1 MQFVAAD
8 DMAER
13 EDEQDGEKE
22 PSNMFNLK
30 IVVLLFSV
38 SLKMLFF
45 PAYRSTDFEVHR
57 NWLAITSSLPLEQ
70 WYTDETSVWT
80 LDYPPMFAYF
90 EFGLGFIAKWVD
102 DEMLILDNIPYAS
115 LETIVFQRL
124 TVILFGDL
132 AIFAAVQAHHA
143 SAYDLALLLL
153 HPALLIVDNI
163 HFQYNG
169 FAIGALLLAL
179 AWLPDRRLAP
189 LGAAFFAIALNLKQ
203 TLLFAVPAV
212 TLVVLISAPILQAV
226 VSFSGVF
233 LGIWLPFIKQ
243 TDVLIKRLFPF
254 GRGLLHSYWAPN
266 VWALIASL
274 DIFASALIGGEP
286 SPSTRGLI
294 GFAEPFVIMPNPS
307 PLGSLCMTILAMLPA
322 LFYLALN
329 KGDRRTKLLIAVS
342 HSFLSAFVFGWH
354 VHEKAL
360 LLAILPLCFVAGH
373 HDRWCSVFRV
383 LCMSGTLSMFPLLY
397 EPAELLPKYMLF
409 LGFAAFLATTMNRN
423 WTLIESVY
431 YTGMIPIEI
440 YSTFVHTKVLPVG
453 YEFVPQALISCY
465 CAVGIVFA
473 YCRST
478 SILLSSISAS
488 KSQSDDGGQGQPKEL
503 KRD

>member
-1 MQFVAAD
+1 
-8 DMAER
+8 
-13 EDEQDGEKE
+13 
-22 PSNMFNLK
+22 MFNSK

-57 NWLAITSSLPLEQ
+57 NWLAITSSVPLER

-102 DEMLILDNIPYAS
+102 DEMLILDNVPYAS
-115 LETIVFQRL
+115 VQTIVFQRL

-153 HPALLIVDNI
+153 HPALLVVDNI
-163 HFQYNG
+163 HFQCNG
-169 FAIGALLLAL
+169 FATGVLLLAL
-179 AWLPDRRLAP
+179 AWLPGRSMAP
-189 LGAAFFAIALNLKQ
+189 LGAAVFAVALNLKQ
-203 TLLFAVPAV
+203 TLLFAVPSA
-212 TLVVLISAPILQAV
+212 TMVVLISAPILQSA

-233 LGIWLPFIKQ
+233 LGIWLPFVKQ
-243 TDVLIKRLFPF
+243 TDVLLKRLFPF
-254 GRGLLHSYWAPN
+254 GRGLLHSYWAAN
-266 VWALIASL
+266 IWALIASL
-274 DIFASALIGGEP
+274 DIGASALTGGQS

-294 GFAEPFVIMPNPS
+294 GLAEPFVIMPNPS
-307 PLGSLCMTILAMLPA
+307 PLGSLCVVIVAMLPA
-322 LFYLALN
+322 LFYLALDEEN
-329 KGDRRTKLLIAVS
+329 RRTKLLIAVS
-342 HSFLSAFVFGWH
+342 HSFLASFVFGWH

-397 EPAELLPKYMLF
+397 EPAEMLPKYLLF
-409 LGFAAFLATTMNRN
+409 LGFAVFLATTMNRN
-423 WTLIESVY
+423 WTLIESLY

-440 YSTFVHTKVLPVG
+440 YSAFVHTKVLPMG
-453 YEFVPQALISCY
+453 YEFVPQALVSCY

-478 SILLSSISAS
+478 SILLRSISAS
-488 KSQSDDGGQGQPKEL
+488 KRRSDDSGQGQTKQL